1 MDRTRAKAL
10 EVLIRGEKR
19 GSLLGPLFDQLVA
32 ADTLLTERDRAFA
45 REICYGVIRWRSR
58 LDWIIATYSRIKPSR
73 MERAVLA
80 ILRMGAYQ
88 LLFMDRVPARAAVD
102 EAVRLAKGLHK
113 KGVAPFVNGVLRGIA
128 AGRRTIAY
136 PDIEAAPLD
145 YIAAFH
151 SHPRWL
157 VQHWLA
163 QGGVADTIALCEAN
177 NRYPALTVRVN
188 TLKGNRDE
196 VIHRLR
202 DAKITATPATFS
214 PVGLIIPNPPSLS
227 SWGLLQ
233 EGWLQVQDE
242 AAQLVSYIV
251 GPLPG
256 ERVLDV
262 CAAPGGKATHL
273 AAMMQDQGEIVAA
286 DISAARLGIVQENCR
301 RLGISLVN
309 TVQHDAT
316 QPLTFP
322 TASFDRVLVDAPCSG
337 IGTWRRNPDGKWRVT
352 EAAITR
358 LQHLQHAI
366 LMQTAPLVRH
376 GGVLVYAT
384 CTMTPEENEGVIDPF
399 LSAHDDFYRED
410 LTAVL
415 PQGCDDLVDE
425 DGNYR
430 TAPHRHGMDGFF
442 AARMRRH

>member
-19 GSLLGPLFDQLVA
+19 GSLVGPLFDQLVA
-32 ADTLLTERDRAFA
+32 ADTLLTERDKAFA
-45 REICYGVIRWRSR
+45 REICYGVIRWRGR
-58 LDWIIATYSRIKPSR
+58 LDWVIAAYSRMKPGR

-80 ILRMGAYQ
+80 ILRMGVYQ

-113 KGVAPFVNGVLRGIA
+113 QGVASFVNGVLRGIA
-128 AGRRTIAY
+128 EERHAVVY
-136 PDIEAAPLD
+136 PDVATAPLD
-145 YIAAFH
+145 YITAYH

-157 VQHWLA
+157 VQRWLA
-163 QGGVADTIALCEAN
+163 QGGVTDTIALCETN
-177 NRYPALTVRVN
+177 NRFPALTVRVN

-196 VIHRLR
+196 AIRRLR
-202 DAKITATPATFS
+202 DTKIAATPTTFS
-214 PVGLIIPNPPSLS
+214 PVGLTIPNPPPLP
-227 SWGLLQ
+227 SWGQLQ

-262 CAAPGGKATHL
+262 CAAPGGKTTHL
-273 AAMMQDQGEIVAA
+273 AAMMQDQGEIIAM
-286 DISAARLGIVQENCR
+286 DISAARLGIVRENCH
-301 RLGISLVN
+301 RLGISLVR

-316 QPLTFP
+316 RPLTFL
-322 TASFDRVLVDAPCSG
+322 TSLFDRVLVDAPCTG
-337 IGTWRRNPDGKWRVT
+337 LGTWRRNPDGKWRIT
-352 EAAITR
+352 ESDISR
-358 LQHLQHAI
+358 LQLLQRAI
-366 LMQTAPLVRH
+366 LMQAASLVRR

-384 CTMTPEENEGVIDPF
+384 CTMTPEENEGVIGPF
-399 LSAHDDFYRED
+399 LSARDDFYHED
-410 LTAVL
+410 LTPFL
-415 PQGCDDLVDE
+415 PRGCDDLVDE
-425 DGNYR
+425 DGDFR

-442 AARMRRH
+442 SARMRRH